1 MLLLSAIASAE
12 TRAARA
18 AEQDLHVQYAGLL
31 MQQGSVAA
39 LPEEAFPCGTQD
51 ALKLNLTASFRAHVK
66 TVWSMRPPSAHCA
79 MLQDFTGSR
88 V

>member
-18 AEQDLHVQYAGLL
+18 DAQDLQVQYASLL
-31 MQQGSVAA
+31 MQQGSVGA
-39 LPEEAFPCGTQD
+39 LPEEAFPCGTQA
-51 ALKLNLTASFRAHVK
+51 ALRLDLTASFRAHVN
-66 TVWSMRPPSAHCA
+66 TVWSMQPPSAHCA
-79 MLQDFTGSR
+79 MLQDFTGRR